1 MKMVEIEIQIDS
13 FKDEERF
20 NQITSVGRN
29 GTKVELINKLFF
41 KGDTYSVSKERA
53 KELVDNGI
61 AKIVK
66 EEKKESG
73 E

>member
-13 FKDEERF
+13 FKDEEKF
-20 NQITSVGRN
+20 NQITSINRN
-29 GTKVELINKLFF
+29 GKKVELINKLFF

-66 EEKKESG
+66 EKKESG

>member
-1 MKMVEIEIQIDS
+1 MKTVEIEIQIDS

-20 NQITSVGRN
+20 NQVTSVGRN
-29 GTKVELINKLFF
+29 GTKVNLVNKLFF

-53 KELVDNGI
+53 KYLEKKGI
-61 AKIVK
+61 AKIIK
-66 EEKKESG
+66 EDKKESG